1 MRELKN
7 LIVSTGSEVIP
18 HLVEAFINLKI
29 GELRNSG
36 STSNYL
42 FSRDHLGLLEDDWS
56 EFKNQLKQE
65 LAASDKLPQ
74 VIFAV

>member
-7 LIVSTGSEVIP
+7 LITSTGSEVSTHI
-18 HLVEAFINLKI
+18 VEAFINFKI
-29 GELRNSG
+29 GELRNAG

-56 EFKNQLKQE
+56 EFKIQLKQE
-65 LAASDKLPQ
+65 LTTSEKLPQ

>member
-7 LIVSTGSEVIP
+7 LVVSAGSEVSSHI
-18 HLVEAFINLKI
+18 VEAFIDFKI
-29 GELRNSG
+29 GELRNAG

-42 FSRDHLGLLEDDWS
+42 FCRDHLGLLEEDWS
-56 EFKNQLKQE
+56 EFKIELKQE
-65 LAASDKLPQ
+65 LTTTEKLPQ

>member
-7 LIVSTGSEVIP
+7 LIVSTGSEVSP

-29 GELRNSG
+29 GELRNAG

-42 FSRDHLGLLEDDWS
+42 FSLDHLGLLEDDWS
-56 EFKNQLKQE
+56 EFK
-65 LAASDKLPQ
+65 
-74 VIFAV
+74 I